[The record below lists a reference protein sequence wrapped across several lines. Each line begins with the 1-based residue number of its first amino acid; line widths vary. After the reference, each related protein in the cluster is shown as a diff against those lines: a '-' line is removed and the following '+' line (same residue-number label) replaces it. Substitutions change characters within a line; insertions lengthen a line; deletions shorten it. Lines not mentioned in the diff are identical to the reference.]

1 MLRNGR
7 AAVNAIHHTHAQL
20 AATSLDSLEHDML
33 IIEQTMLIEHQVTG
47 GLDTSST
54 DGQHCLGPSK
64 RCTRHNCNS
73 ALTQSSRPL
82 PFKHQTPSKMTGDS
96 LSQW

>member
-54 DGQHCLGPSK
+54 DGQHCLGARQPLLQQRPHTIFWAPSLQASDTK
-64 RCTRHNCNS
+64 
-73 ALTQSSRPL
+73 Q
-82 PFKHQTPSKMTGDS
+82 
-96 LSQW
+96 